1 MQFLEQFRNFY
12 QSLNKWQDQRF
23 DFLVLALILGLIF
36 IGFILSITLGL
47 APCERHYLFPTKFIE
62 QVMIN

>member
-12 QSLNKWQDQRF
+12 QSLNKWQDLRF
-23 DFLVLALILGLIF
+23 DFLMLALILGLIF

-47 APCERHYLFPTKFIE
+47 ASCERHYLFPTKLIE
-62 QVMIN
+62 QDMIN